1 MFRFALVH
9 VCDWFSRVC
18 VCVCGTKMTVAG
30 MICNPSGSEGL
41 RDLSPSGCGE
51 STSKCLKGREAN
63 KISIACLLPSD
74 IFSIVAAELHINVKL
89 THYPPPTEE
98 RRGGARINK
107 HDFFLQ

>member
-9 VCDWFSRVC
+9 VCDWFLR
-18 VCVCGTKMTVAG
+18 VCGTKMSVAW

-41 RDLSPSGCGE
+41 RDLSPSGHGE
-51 STSKCLKGREAN
+51 STSKCLKG
-63 KISIACLLPSD
+63 KISIACLLPSN
-74 IFSIVAAELHINVKL
+74 IFSIVAAELHTNIKL